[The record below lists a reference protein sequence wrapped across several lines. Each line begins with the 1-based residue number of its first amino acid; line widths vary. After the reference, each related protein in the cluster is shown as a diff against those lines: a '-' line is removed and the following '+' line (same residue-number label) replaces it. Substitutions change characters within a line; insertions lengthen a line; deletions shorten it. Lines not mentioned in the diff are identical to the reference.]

1 MNKQDDYKMITSRS
15 NPAFRQLEK
24 IRKAPQRAEPPAL
37 FLEGLRLCADAIS
50 SGVEVQQVIL
60 SEQGAERPEIRSL
73 VESITPV
80 PPTILLSDYL
90 FARLAATEE
99 PQGIA
104 LLGTPPLT
112 ASEHVP
118 AVADGLYLVLEG
130 VSDPGNV
137 GTLIRT
143 ADAFAFTAV
152 LVMPDTASPFGD
164 KAVRSSMGS
173 CFHIPIITIDSI
185 AGLRDYLDQAGLAL
199 YAADLDGSSLNS
211 DPFTRPGALL
221 VGNEARGI
229 STAAREASDVVVTIP
244 MPGQAESL
252 NAAAA
257 GAVLC
262 YSLRKAFPL

>member
-112 ASEHVP
+112 ASEHVS

-152 LVMPDTASPFGD
+152 LVTPDTASPFGD

-199 YAADLDGSSLNS
+199 YAADLDGSSLYS

-221 VGNEARGI
+221 VGNEAHGI
-229 STAAREASDVVVTIP
+229 SMAAREASDVVVTIP